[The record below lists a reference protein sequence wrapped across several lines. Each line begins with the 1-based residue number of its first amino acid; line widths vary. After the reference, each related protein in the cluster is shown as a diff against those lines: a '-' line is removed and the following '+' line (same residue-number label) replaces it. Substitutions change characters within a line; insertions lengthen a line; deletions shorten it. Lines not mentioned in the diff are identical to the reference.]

1 MARHPLM
8 QKLEQFRNLG
18 HVYES
23 TYTFRPGPNLQEVVD
38 RFPPGTCLCFLL
50 GDPGMNVLSAVP
62 DTEPGYRIRL
72 GHCRLYLSL
81 GNQVYENKTGIEL
94 ASHMHLLFM
103 TRRLYYVEEA
113 DILGYWENPD
123 DEFNRSED
131 YAQESLTVRSVF
143 LQGLIEKHCLG
154 VASALEIGC
163 NLGRNLNHLKTRMNL
178 NVAGIE
184 ISPNALEQ
192 RAKFYPVLD
201 DSTFYCGD
209 AREILPTID
218 ENGYDLVF
226 SMAVLMHLHP
236 ETPDA
241 FWQEIVR
248 VAGRYIIT
256 IENESSSSVRSWSRN
271 YRSAFE
277 SLGAGQV
284 HEESVQVDEDT
295 GGYLA
300 RVFNTKG

>member
-1 MARHPLM
+1 MARHSLM

-18 HVYES
+18 HVHES
-23 TYTFRPGPNLQEVVD
+23 TYTFRPCPDLQEVVN
-38 RFPPGTCLCFLL
+38 RFPPGTCLYFDL
-50 GDPGMNVLSAVP
+50 GESGDTGISTIP
-62 DTEPGYRIRL
+62 DTEPGYRIWL
-72 GHCRLYLSL
+72 GRCRLYLSR
-81 GNQVYENKTGIEL
+81 GNQVYENKTGIDL

-103 TRRLYYVEEA
+103 SRRFYYVEEA
-113 DILGYWENPD
+113 DILGYWENLD

-131 YAQESLTVRSVF
+131 YAQKKLTARSVF

-184 ISPNALEQ
+184 ISPKALEQ

-218 ENGYDLVF
+218 ENGYDLIF

-236 ETPDA
+236 ATPDA

-256 IENESSSSVRSWSRN
+256 IENESSSWVRNWARD
-271 YRSAFE
+271 YRGAFE

-295 GGYLA
+295 GDYIA
-300 RVFNTKG
+300 RVFHTKG